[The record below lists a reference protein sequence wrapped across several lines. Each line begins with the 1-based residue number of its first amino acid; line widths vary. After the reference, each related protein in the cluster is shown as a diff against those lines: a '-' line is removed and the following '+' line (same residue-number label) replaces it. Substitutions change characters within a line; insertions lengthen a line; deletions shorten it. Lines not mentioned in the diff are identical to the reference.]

1 MTNFIELITN
11 DTFKLNF
18 SNDRINTNK
27 LMDQC
32 LKDKQ
37 RVWYLL
43 RTFSIMSADFTTC
56 TGTRN
61 KVVDNN
67 TQKSLQTLSC
77 KKWDSDS

>member
-11 DTFKLNF
+11 DAFKLKF
-18 SNDRINTNK
+18 SNDGLYKNK
-27 LMDQC
+27 LMVGC
-32 LKDKQ
+32 LKNEQ

-43 RTFSIMSADFTTC
+43 CTFSIMSADFTTC
-56 TGTRN
+56 AGTRN

-77 KKWDSDS
+77 KKVGQ